1 MRDSQSSRSN
11 WKSVKSPNESR
22 KRANSKPKVNTQ
34 QHSFVK
40 IKNMEFGTGSK
51 DKNPE
56 FISPRLKTSK
66 KSSQQKEVQSTTTG
80 RKSKQQVVRD
90 LVDRLLC
97 DSDQRQIRMQEKE
110 SVCEPS
116 FIQVQNGFSSRLR
129 PLKSKTPVNSQK
141 NLAFTSSLG
150 GAHVQK
156 RNHRKPPAHF
166 LKS

>member
-1 MRDSQSSRSN
+1 MRDSLSSRSN
-11 WKSVKSPNESR
+11 WKSVISPNKSR
-22 KRANSKPKVNTQ
+22 QRANSKPKTNTQ

-40 IKNMEFGTGSK
+40 IKNMNFGTGTK

-56 FISPRLKTSK
+56 FISPRLKKTK
-66 KSSQQKEVQSTTTG
+66 KSSQNNQAPSTTTG

-90 LVDRLLC
+90 LMDRLLC

-150 GAHVQK
+150 GAHAQR
-156 RNHRKPPAHF
+156 RNQRKPPAHF